1 MSWHNDFDPDCEN
14 GHEPTA
20 MLDDGPVLHGQ
31 SRTFVCPAC
40 GREIL
45 ASNVPDEL
53 EPSKRELSAG
63 SVPTGPRENGARAQ
77 GGRFR

>member
-1 MSWHNDFDPDCEN
+1 MSWHNNFDPDCES

-31 SRTFVCPAC
+31 SRTYVCPTC

-45 ASNVPDEL
+45 ASNVPGEA
-53 EPSKRELSAG
+53 EPSTRELRTG
-63 SVPTGPRENGARAQ
+63 SPMADVHANHVRSRGH
-77 GGRFR
+77 GG